1 MPDYSRKAM
10 LAWWLCA
17 TGGALALAWSLWQL
31 GGMGWAAWL
40 QVTVAAVL
48 TIAAGLFP
56 VRVPGT
62 RNSYAA
68 GEIFIFLVLLM
79 LGPAAAAVVA
89 AVEAFVGSCRTS
101 RRWTS
106 RLFSPASAVL
116 AMLAAGSLLQATLPW
131 LAARGL
137 YGAAA
142 LLAAVMAF
150 SALYFLLNAAL
161 VSGVLQLKRGE
172 PLLQPAGLFSVF
184 RWVGLAYAASAGLA
198 TLLFLTYL
206 QQGVASLL
214 VMVPLLAMLLLTLHF
229 YFKQQEA
236 AEKVREASVDVAAR
250 ETAMAKRE
258 ALAADRH
265 LRELQ
270 ASERR
275 FHSAFTHASIGMALL
290 AFDGRIL
297 QANPALCS
305 LLGRSEDTLA
315 DLTFQALVVPED
327 RKRME
332 RQLGLARSD
341 GKSREFEAF
350 ASELRCQ
357 HADGSTVWLALH
369 CSFFTEPGAQTDPQA
384 APAAPATPPADAPQT
399 LEAPEAPA
407 RAASPQPCL
416 ILQVQDVS
424 ARRSAEAG
432 LAHLAF
438 HDGLTG
444 LPNRRRFLE
453 CLAGAV
459 SRSKADPQH
468 VWAVMFLDFDR
479 FKLVNDSLGHSVGD
493 ELQQLLARRLQ
504 EKLRPG
510 DTVARL
516 GGDEFAILAEH
527 IEHERDAV
535 VLAERLM
542 EALRRPFLVSGH
554 ELMASA
560 SVGITF
566 SAFAYDSAEAVL
578 RDADTAMYKAKHE
591 GKARYAVF
599 DTSLHTAVSARLR
612 LEGELR
618 QAIAKGELTVVYQP
632 MFKLNTLGP
641 VTNPGTQPL
650 SGFEAL
656 VRWQHPSGDTL
667 QPTSFLPIA
676 EETGLMLQVSDFVL
690 HCACRQLRQ
699 WQQSSPELADL
710 TMSINLSAHDL
721 AHPALVARVSRAVV
735 EAGLRPEHLT
745 LELTEDIL
753 MSDIR
758 GAVETLLALRRLG
771 VRLAVDD
778 FGTGY
783 SSLSHLSR
791 LPIDSLKID
800 RSFVH
805 RLRRNSDD
813 AAVVAAIVQ
822 LGSTLRKA
830 VVAEGIETAD
840 QMEQLCELGC
850 ELGQGFHLST
860 PLSEQAAGEWL
871 AARRAPLH

>member
-1 MPDYSRKAM
+1 MNAVPPPAGGAGPLPLPWALRLHGALMPDYNRKAM
-10 LAWWLCA
+10 LVWWLCA
-17 TGGALALAWSLWQL
+17 TAGVLALVWSLWQL
-31 GGMGWAAWL
+31 GGMGWVAGL
-40 QVTVAAVL
+40 QVAVAAAL
-48 TIAAGLFP
+48 AIAAGLFP

-89 AVEAFVGSCRTS
+89 AVEAFVGSYRTS

-116 AMLAAGSLLQATLPW
+116 AMLAAGLMLQASLAW

-137 YGAAA
+137 SGAAA
-142 LLAAVMAF
+142 LLAAAMAF
-150 SALYFLLNAAL
+150 STLYFLINAAL
-161 VSGVLQLKRGE
+161 VSGLLQVKRGE
-172 PLLQPAGLFSVF
+172 AFVQPAGLFSVF
-184 RWVGLAYAASAGLA
+184 RWVGLAYAGSASLA
-198 TLLFLTYL
+198 TLLFLTYQ
-206 QQGVASLL
+206 QQGVVALL

-236 AEKVREASVDVAAR
+236 AERVREAGVDVAAR
-250 ETAMAKRE
+250 EATLAQRE
-258 ALAADRH
+258 AQAAERH

-297 QANPALCS
+297 QANPALCG
-305 LLGRSEDTLA
+305 LLGRSEETLTGF
-315 DLTFQALVVPED
+315 TFQALMLPDD
-327 RKRME
+327 RMRME

-341 GKSREFEAF
+341 GRGREFESF
-350 ASELRCQ
+350 AAELRSQ

-369 CSFFTEPGAQTDPQA
+369 CSFFTEP
-384 APAAPATPPADAPQT
+384 DAET
-399 LEAPEAPA
+399 
-407 RAASPQPCL
+407 PCL
-416 ILQVQDVS
+416 ILQAQDVS

-432 LAHLAF
+432 LAHMAF

-479 FKLVNDSLGHSVGD
+479 FKLVNDSLGHNVGD
-493 ELQQLLARRLQ
+493 ELLQHLARRLQ

-542 EALRRPFLVSGH
+542 DALRRPFVVSGH
-554 ELMASA
+554 ELIASA

-566 SAFAYDSAEAVL
+566 SAFGYDSAEAVL
-578 RDADTAMYKAKHE
+578 RDADTAMYKAKNE

-618 QAIAKGELTVVYQP
+618 QAIAKGELSVVYQP
-632 MFKLNTLGP
+632 LFKLGTLGS
-641 VTNPGTQPL
+641 VTGPGSNTL

-699 WQQSSPELADL
+699 WQQSSPELAEL

-721 AHPALVARVSRAVV
+721 AHPALVARVSRAIV
-735 EAGLRPEHLT
+735 EASLRPEHLT

-758 GAVETLLALRRLG
+758 GAVETLSALRHLG

-805 RLRRNSDD
+805 QLKRNSDD

-830 VVAEGIETAD
+830 VVAEGIETED
-840 QMEQLCELGC
+840 QMEQLRELGC
-850 ELGQGFHLST
+850 EMGQGFHLST
-860 PLSEQAAGEWL
+860 PLSEQAAGAWL
-871 AARRAPLH
+871 AARRSPLH

>member
-1 MPDYSRKAM
+1 MPDYSRKAV
-10 LAWWLCA
+10 LAWWLVA
-17 TGGALALAWSLWQL
+17 TAGALALLWSLWQL
-31 GGMGWAAWL
+31 SALGWVAWL
-40 QVTVAAVL
+40 QVAVAAVL
-48 TIAAGLFP
+48 AIAAGLFP

-62 RNSYAA
+62 RNSYTA

-89 AVEAFVGSCRTS
+89 AVEAFVGSYRTS
-101 RRWTS
+101 SRWTS

-116 AMLAAGSLLQATLPW
+116 AMLTAGLMLQALLAW
-131 LAARGL
+131 LVARGL
-137 YGAAA
+137 SGAA
-142 LLAAVMAF
+142 LVLAAAMAF
-150 SALYFLLNAAL
+150 SALYFLINAAL
-161 VSGVLQLKRGE
+161 VSGLLQLKRGE
-172 PLLQPAGLFSVF
+172 PFLQTASLFSVF
-184 RWVGLAYAASAGLA
+184 RWVGLAYAGSASLA
-198 TLLFLTYL
+198 TLLFLTYQ

-236 AEKVREASVDVAAR
+236 AERVREASVDVAAR
-250 ETAMAKRE
+250 EASMATRE
-258 ALAADRH
+258 AQAADRH

-297 QANPALCS
+297 QANPALCA
-305 LLGRSEDTLA
+305 LLGRNEDTLT
-315 DLTFQALVVPED
+315 DLTFQALVLIDD

-332 RQLGLARSD
+332 RHLGLAGSD
-341 GKSREFEAF
+341 GTGSEFEAF
-350 ASELRCQ
+350 AAELRCQ

-369 CSFFTEPGAQTDPQA
+369 CNFFTEPDARTDPQA
-384 APAAPATPPADAPQT
+384 AQMYEPWPPP
-399 LEAPEAPA
+399 PEGVGSPG
-407 RAASPQPCL
+407 RAGSPQPCL
-416 ILQVQDVS
+416 ILQAQDVS

-432 LAHLAF
+432 LAHMAF

-459 SRSKADPQH
+459 SRSKADPKH
-468 VWAVMFLDFDR
+468 VWAVMVLDFDR
-479 FKLVNDSLGHSVGD
+479 FKLVNDSLGHNAGD
-493 ELQQLLARRLQ
+493 ELLQHLARRLQ

-542 EALRRPFLVSGH
+542 EALRRPFVVAGH
-554 ELMASA
+554 ELTASA
-560 SVGITF
+560 SIGITF
-566 SAFAYDSAEAVL
+566 SAFGYDSAEAVL

-599 DTSLHTAVSARLR
+599 DTSLHAAVSARLR

-618 QAIAKGELTVVYQP
+618 QAVAKGELSVVYQP
-632 MFKLNTLGP
+632 LFKLNTLRS
-641 VTNPGTQPL
+641 VTDPGSHPL

-667 QPTSFLPIA
+667 NPISFLPIA

-699 WQQSSPELADL
+699 WQQSSPELAEL

-721 AHPALVARVSRAVV
+721 AHPALVARVSRAIV

-758 GAVETLLALRRLG
+758 GAVETLSALRRLG

-805 RLRRNSDD
+805 RLKRNSAD

-840 QMEQLCELGC
+840 QMEQLRELGC
-850 ELGQGFHLST
+850 EMGQGFHLST
-860 PLSEQAAGEWL
+860 PLSEEAAGKWL
-871 AARRAPLH
+871 AARRLPLH

>member
-1 MPDYSRKAM
+1 MNAVPPPARGAGSFPRSVWRRLHGALMPDYNRRAT
-10 LAWWLCA
+10 LAWWLGA
-17 TGGALALAWSLWQL
+17 AAGGLALVWSGIQLAAMGWLAGLQVAAAAALA
-31 GGMGWAAWL
+31 
-40 QVTVAAVL
+40 
-48 TIAAGLFP
+48 IAAGLFP

-89 AVEAFVGSCRTS
+89 AVEAFMGSYRTS

-116 AMLAAGSLLQATLPW
+116 AMLAAGFLMQAALAAA
-131 LAARGL
+131 AARGL
-137 YGAAA
+137 AGAAV
-142 LLAAVMAF
+142 LLAAAMAA
-150 SALYFLLNAAL
+150 SALYFLINAVL

-172 PLLQPAGLFSVF
+172 PFLQSAALISVF
-184 RWVGLAYAASAGLA
+184 RWVGLAYAGSATLA
-198 TLLFLTYL
+198 TLLFLVYQ
-206 QQGVASLL
+206 QQGVAALL
-214 VMVPLLAMLLLTLHF
+214 VMVPLLALLLLTLHF

-236 AEKVREASVDVAAR
+236 AERVREASADVAAR
-250 ETAMAKRE
+250 EASMATRE
-258 ALAADRH
+258 AQSADRH
-265 LRELQ
+265 LRELR

-297 QANPALCS
+297 QANPALCA
-305 LLGRSEDTLA
+305 LLGRDEGTLA
-315 DLTFQALVVPED
+315 SSTFQSLVAPED
-327 RKRME
+327 RMGME
-332 RQLGLARSD
+332 RQLGLAQHD
-341 GKSREFEAF
+341 GSASGSGSGSEFEAF
-350 ASELRCQ
+350 AAELRCRR
-357 HADGSTVWLALH
+357 ADGSTVWLALH
-369 CSFFTEPGAQTDPQA
+369 CSFFTEP
-384 APAAPATPPADAPQT
+384 DAET
-399 LEAPEAPA
+399 
-407 RAASPQPCL
+407 PCL
-416 ILQVQDVS
+416 ILQAQDVS

-432 LAHLAF
+432 LAHMAF
-438 HDGLTG
+438 HDALTG

-459 SRSKADPQH
+459 SRTKADPQH

-479 FKLVNDSLGHSVGD
+479 FKLVNDSLGHNIGD
-493 ELQQLLARRLQ
+493 ELLQHLARRLQ

-527 IEHERDAV
+527 IEHERDV
-535 VLAERLM
+535 IVLAERLM
-542 EALRRPFLVSGH
+542 EALRRPFLVAGH
-554 ELMASA
+554 ELTASA

-566 SAFAYDSAEAVL
+566 SAFAYDSAEDVL
-578 RDADTAMYKAKHE
+578 RDADTAMYKAKNE
-591 GKARYAVF
+591 GKARFAVF
-599 DTSLHTAVSARLR
+599 DEGLHTAVSARLR

-618 QAIAKGELTVVYQP
+618 QAIDKGELTVVYQP
-632 MFKLNTLGP
+632 LFKLGP
-641 VTNPGTQPL
+641 AGNVLT
-650 SGFEAL
+650 GFEAL
-656 VRWQHPSGDTL
+656 VRWPHPSGDTL

-699 WQQSSPELADL
+699 WQQSSPELAEL
-710 TMSINLSAHDL
+710 TMSINLSSHDL
-721 AHPALVARVSRAVV
+721 THPALVARVSRAIV

-745 LELTEDIL
+745 LALTEDIL
-753 MSDIR
+753 MSSIAS
-758 GAVETLLALRRLG
+758 AVDTLSALRKLG

-805 RLRRNSDD
+805 RLRRNSAD

-840 QMEQLCELGC
+840 QVEQLRELGC

-860 PLSEQAAGEWL
+860 PLSEEAAGAWL
-871 AARRAPLH
+871 VARRVPLH

>member
-1 MPDYSRKAM
+1 MSAVPPPVDGGEPPAHPPAHPHATWRRLHRALMPDYNRRAA
-10 LAWWLCA
+10 LAWWLGVV
-17 TGGALALAWSLWQL
+17 TGGLALMWSGMQL
-31 GGMGWAAWL
+31 AAMGWAAGL
-40 QVTVAAVL
+40 QVAAATAL
-48 TIAAGLFP
+48 AIAAGLFP

-62 RNSYAA
+62 KNSYAA
-68 GEIFIFLVLLM
+68 GEIFIFLILLM

-116 AMLAAGSLLQATLPW
+116 AMWVAGLLMQAALTA

-137 YGAAA
+137 TGAAV
-142 LLAAVMAF
+142 LLAAAMAA
-150 SALYFLLNAAL
+150 SALYFLINAVL
-161 VSGVLQLKRGE
+161 VAGVLQLKRGE
-172 PLLQPAGLFSVF
+172 PFLQPAALFSVF
-184 RWVGLAYAASAGLA
+184 RWVGLAYAGSASLA
-198 TLLFLTYL
+198 TLLFLVVQ
-206 QQGVASLL
+206 QQGAGALL

-229 YFKQQEA
+229 YFKQQEE
-236 AEKVREASVDVAAR
+236 AEKLRQASVDVAAR
-250 ETAMAKRE
+250 EASMATRE
-258 ALAADRH
+258 AQAADRH
-265 LRELQ
+265 LRELRL
-270 ASERR
+270 SERR

-297 QANPALCS
+297 QANPALCA
-305 LLGRSEDTLA
+305 LLGRDVDSLKA
-315 DLTFQALVVPED
+315 ALFQALVLPED
-327 RKRME
+327 RQRIE
-332 RQLGLARSD
+332 RQLGLAGQD
-341 GKSREFEAF
+341 GKASEFEAF
-350 ASELRCQ
+350 AAELRCQ
-357 HADGSTVWLALH
+357 RADGSTVWLALH
-369 CSFFTEPGAQTDPQA
+369 CSFFTEP
-384 APAAPATPPADAPQT
+384 DAET
-399 LEAPEAPA
+399 
-407 RAASPQPCL
+407 PCL
-416 ILQVQDVS
+416 ILQAQDVS

-432 LAHLAF
+432 LAHMAF
-438 HDGLTG
+438 HDALTG

-479 FKLVNDSLGHSVGD
+479 FKLVNDSLGHHVGD
-493 ELQQLLARRLQ
+493 ELLQHMARRLQ

-542 EALRRPFLVSGH
+542 DALRRPFVVAGH
-554 ELMASA
+554 ELTASA
-560 SVGITF
+560 SIGITF
-566 SAFAYDSAEAVL
+566 SAFGYDNAEDVL
-578 RDADTAMYKAKHE
+578 RDADTAMYKAKNE
-591 GKARYAVF
+591 GKARFAVF
-599 DTSLHTAVSARLR
+599 DQGLHTAVSARLR

-618 QAIAKGELTVVYQP
+618 HAIANGDLSVVYQP
-632 MFKLNTLGP
+632 LFKLGP
-641 VTNPGTQPL
+641 GGNVLT
-650 SGFEAL
+650 GFEAL
-656 VRWQHPSGDTL
+656 VRWPHPSGDTL
-667 QPTSFLPIA
+667 QPTAFLPIA

-699 WQQSSPELADL
+699 WQQSSPELAEL
-710 TMSINLSAHDL
+710 TMGINLSAHDL
-721 AHPALVARVSRAVV
+721 ANPALVARVSRAIV

-753 MSDIR
+753 MSGISS
-758 GAVETLLALRRLG
+758 AMTTLSALRKLG

-805 RLRRNSDD
+805 QLKRNSDD

-840 QMEQLCELGC
+840 QVEQLRELGC
-850 ELGQGFHLST
+850 ELGQGFHLAT

-871 AARRAPLH
+871 AARRTPLH

>member
-1 MPDYSRKAM
+1 MNAVPPPARGAGSFPRSVWRRLHGALMPDYNRRAT
-10 LAWWLCA
+10 LAWWLGA
-17 TGGALALAWSLWQL
+17 AAGGLALVWSGIQLAAMGWLAGLQVAAAAALA
-31 GGMGWAAWL
+31 
-40 QVTVAAVL
+40 
-48 TIAAGLFP
+48 IAAGLFP

-89 AVEAFVGSCRTS
+89 AVEAFMGSYRTS

-116 AMLAAGSLLQATLPW
+116 AMLAAGFLMQAALAAA
-131 LAARGL
+131 AARGL
-137 YGAAA
+137 AGAAV
-142 LLAAVMAF
+142 LLAAAMAA
-150 SALYFLLNAAL
+150 SALYFLINAVL

-172 PLLQPAGLFSVF
+172 PFLQSAALISVF
-184 RWVGLAYAASAGLA
+184 RWVGLAYAGSATLA
-198 TLLFLTYL
+198 TLLFLVYQ
-206 QQGVASLL
+206 QQGVAALL
-214 VMVPLLAMLLLTLHF
+214 VMVPLLALLLLTLHF

-236 AEKVREASVDVAAR
+236 AERVREASADVAAR
-250 ETAMAKRE
+250 EASMATRE
-258 ALAADRH
+258 AQSADRH
-265 LRELQ
+265 LRELR

-297 QANPALCS
+297 QANPALCA
-305 LLGRSEDTLA
+305 LLGRDEGTLA
-315 DLTFQALVVPED
+315 SSTFQSLVAPED
-327 RKRME
+327 RMGME
-332 RQLGLARSD
+332 RQLGLAQHD
-341 GKSREFEAF
+341 GSASGSGSGSEFEAF
-350 ASELRCQ
+350 AAELRCRR
-357 HADGSTVWLALH
+357 ADGSTVWLALH
-369 CSFFTEPGAQTDPQA
+369 CSFFTEP
-384 APAAPATPPADAPQT
+384 DAET
-399 LEAPEAPA
+399 
-407 RAASPQPCL
+407 PCL
-416 ILQVQDVS
+416 ILQAQDVS

-432 LAHLAF
+432 LAHMAF
-438 HDGLTG
+438 HDALTG

-459 SRSKADPQH
+459 SRTKADPQH

-479 FKLVNDSLGHSVGD
+479 FKLVNDSLGHNIGD
-493 ELQQLLARRLQ
+493 ELLQHLARRLQ

-527 IEHERDAV
+527 IEHERDV
-535 VLAERLM
+535 IVLAERLM
-542 EALRRPFLVSGH
+542 EALRRPFLVAGH
-554 ELMASA
+554 ELTASA

-566 SAFAYDSAEAVL
+566 SAFAYDSAEDVL
-578 RDADTAMYKAKHE
+578 RDADTAMYKAKNE
-591 GKARYAVF
+591 GKARFAVF
-599 DTSLHTAVSARLR
+599 DEGLHTAVSARLR

-618 QAIAKGELTVVYQP
+618 QAIDKGELTVVYQP
-632 MFKLNTLGP
+632 LFKLGP
-641 VTNPGTQPL
+641 AGNVLT
-650 SGFEAL
+650 GFEAL
-656 VRWQHPSGDTL
+656 VRWPHPSGDTL

-699 WQQSSPELADL
+699 WQQSSPELAEL
-710 TMSINLSAHDL
+710 TMSINLSSHDL
-721 AHPALVARVSRAVV
+721 THPALVARVSRAIV

-753 MSDIR
+753 MSSIAS
-758 GAVETLLALRRLG
+758 AVDTLSALRKLG

-805 RLRRNSDD
+805 RLRRNSAD

-840 QMEQLCELGC
+840 QVEQLR

-860 PLSEQAAGEWL
+860 PLSEEAAGAWL
-871 AARRAPLH
+871 VARRVPLH

>member
-1 MPDYSRKAM
+1 MKPVPPPARSAAALPLPWRQRLHSALMPDYSRKATRV
-10 LAWWLCA
+10 WWLGA
-17 TGGALALAWSLWQL
+17 TAGALALVWSLWQL
-31 GGMGWAAWL
+31 GSMGQAAWL
-40 QVTVAAVL
+40 PVAVAALLAV
-48 TIAAGLFP
+48 AAGLFP

-89 AVEAFVGSCRTS
+89 ALEAFVGACRTS
-101 RRWTS
+101 GRWTS

-116 AMLAAGSLLQATLPW
+116 AMLAAGLMLQAALPW
-131 LAARGL
+131 LAAHGQDS
-137 YGAAA
+137 AA
-142 LLAAVMAF
+142 LLLAAAMAF
-150 SALYFLLNAAL
+150 SALYFLVNAAL
-161 VSGVLQLKRGE
+161 VAGVLQLKRGE
-172 PLLQPAGLFSVF
+172 PFLQPAGLVSSF
-184 RWVGLAYAASAGLA
+184 RWVGLAYAGSASLA
-198 TLLFLTYL
+198 TLLFLSYQ
-206 QQGVASLL
+206 QQGVAALL
-214 VMVPLLAMLLLTLHF
+214 VMVPLLALLLLTLHF

-236 AEKVREASVDVAAR
+236 AVRLGEASMEAATR
-250 ETAMAKRE
+250 DAK
-258 ALAADRH
+258 LAAHEATLAAHEAQAALRH

-297 QANPALCS
+297 QANPALCA
-305 LLGRSEDTLA
+305 LLGRTEDLLD
-315 DLTFQALVVPED
+315 DLSFQALLLPDD
-327 RKRME
+327 RLRME
-332 RQLGLARSD
+332 RQLGLASSD
-341 GKSREFEAF
+341 GKVREFEAF
-350 ASELRCQ
+350 AAELRCQ

-369 CSFFTEPGAQTDPQA
+369 CSFFSEP
-384 APAAPATPPADAPQT
+384 DAET
-399 LEAPEAPA
+399 
-407 RAASPQPCL
+407 PCL
-416 ILQVQDVS
+416 ILQAQDVS
-424 ARRSAEAG
+424 VRRSAEAG
-432 LAHLAF
+432 LAHMAF

-479 FKLVNDSLGHSVGD
+479 FKLVNDSLGHNVGD
-493 ELQQLLARRLQ
+493 ELLQQLARRLQ

-542 EALRRPFLVSGH
+542 DALRRPFVVAGH

-560 SVGITF
+560 SIGITF
-566 SAFAYDSAEAVL
+566 SAFAYDNAEAVL

-591 GKARYAVF
+591 GKARFAVF
-599 DTSLHTAVSARLR
+599 DSSLHAAVSARLR

-618 QAIAKGELTVVYQP
+618 QAIAKGELSVVYQP
-632 MFKLNTLGP
+632 LFKLGAATPGS
-641 VTNPGTQPL
+641 NPLT
-650 SGFEAL
+650 GFEAL
-656 VRWQHPSGDTL
+656 VRWRHPSGDML

-676 EETGLMLQVSDFVL
+676 EEAGLMLQVSDFVL

-699 WQQSSPELADL
+699 WQLSSPELAEL

-721 AHPALVARVSRAVV
+721 AHPALVARVSRAIV
-735 EAGLRPEHLT
+735 EAGLRAEHLT
-745 LELTEDIL
+745 LELSEDIL
-753 MSDIR
+753 MAHIGS
-758 GAVETLLALRRLG
+758 ALQTLAALRHLG

-800 RSFVH
+800 RTFVH
-805 RLRRNSDD
+805 RLKRNSDD

-840 QMEQLCELGC
+840 QMEQLRELGC

-860 PLSEQAAGEWL
+860 PLSEAAAGEWL
-871 AARRAPLH
+871 AARRASLH

>member
-1 MPDYSRKAM
+1 MKAVPPPARGDGPFPLTYWRRLHGALMPDYNRHAA
-10 LAWWLCA
+10 LAWWLGA
-17 TGGALALAWSLWQL
+17 VAGSLALVWSGVQLAAMGWLANVQVAAAAALA
-31 GGMGWAAWL
+31 
-40 QVTVAAVL
+40 
-48 TIAAGLFP
+48 IAAGLFP

-68 GEIFIFLVLLM
+68 GEIFIFLILLM
-79 LGPAAAAVVA
+79 LGPAAAAVA
-89 AVEAFVGSCRTS
+89 AAAEAFMGSYRTS

-116 AMLAAGSLLQATLPW
+116 AMLASGFLMQAALAV

-137 YGAAA
+137 AGAAV
-142 LLAAVMAF
+142 LLAAAMAA
-150 SALYFLLNAAL
+150 SALYFLINAVL
-161 VSGVLQLKRGE
+161 VSGLLQLKRGE
-172 PLLQPAGLFSVF
+172 RFLQSAALVSVF
-184 RWVGLAYAASAGLA
+184 RWVGLAYAGSASLA
-198 TLLFLTYL
+198 TLLFLVYQ
-206 QQGVASLL
+206 QQGVAALL
-214 VMVPLLAMLLLTLHF
+214 VMVPLLALLLLALHF
-229 YFKQQEA
+229 YFKQQEE
-236 AEKVREASVDVAAR
+236 AERVREASVDVAAR
-250 ETAMAKRE
+250 EASMATRE
-258 ALAADRH
+258 AQAADRH

-297 QANPALCS
+297 QANPALCA
-305 LLGRSEDTLA
+305 LLGRDEATMASH
-315 DLTFQALVVPED
+315 TFQSLVAPED
-327 RKRME
+327 RKRMK
-332 RQLGLARSD
+332 RQLGLAQHD
-341 GKSREFEAF
+341 GSGSESEFEAF
-350 ASELRCQ
+350 AAELRCQ
-357 HADGSTVWLALH
+357 RADGSTVWLALH
-369 CSFFTEPGAQTDPQA
+369 CSFFTEP
-384 APAAPATPPADAPQT
+384 
-399 LEAPEAPA
+399 EAEA
-407 RAASPQPCL
+407 PCL
-416 ILQVQDVS
+416 ILQAQDVS

-432 LAHLAF
+432 LAHMAF

-453 CLAGAV
+453 CLQGAV
-459 SRSKADPQH
+459 SRSKANPQH

-479 FKLVNDSLGHSVGD
+479 FKLVNDSLGHNVGD
-493 ELQQLLARRLQ
+493 ELLQHLARRLQ

-516 GGDEFAILAEH
+516 GGDEFVILAEH
-527 IEHERDAV
+527 IEHERDV
-535 VLAERLM
+535 IVLAERLM
-542 EALRRPFLVSGH
+542 EALRRPVLVAGH
-554 ELMASA
+554 ELTATASI
-560 SVGITF
+560 GITF
-566 SAFAYDSAEAVL
+566 SAFGYDNAEDVL
-578 RDADTAMYKAKHE
+578 RDADTAMYKAKNE
-591 GKARYAVF
+591 GKARFAVF
-599 DTSLHTAVSARLR
+599 DESLHTAVSARLR

-618 QAIAKGELTVVYQP
+618 QAIAQGELSVVYQP
-632 MFKLNTLGP
+632 LFKLGP
-641 VTNPGTQPL
+641 AGNVLT
-650 SGFEAL
+650 GFEAL
-656 VRWQHPSGDTL
+656 VRWPHPSGDTL

-690 HCACRQLRQ
+690 HCACRQLRL
-699 WQQSSPELADL
+699 WQQSSPELAEL

-721 AHPALVARVSRAVV
+721 AHPALVARISRAIV

-753 MSDIR
+753 MSGIAS
-758 GAVETLLALRRLG
+758 AVDTLSALRKLG

-805 RLRRNSDD
+805 QLKRNSDD

-840 QMEQLCELGC
+840 QVEQLRELGC

-860 PLSEQAAGEWL
+860 PLSEEAAGAWL
-871 AARRAPLH
+871 VARRVPLH